1 MSYAL
6 SHKNISVSHF
16 WIGNKGYRWVV
27 LQPSA
32 YTQSYYE
39 RQRKAKEGKERQR
52 KAKESKERQRKAK
65 KGKEWQRK
73 ATTVRRS
80 DAVSRFYGVRF
91 DAPPYGGH
99 RLPFIRLSG
108 DDSNGKP
115 PPWQR
120 MKVTAVSGRTMS
132 NADVIKRAQQIQNA
146 DMIDP
151 NSSSNASDKDSSEAP
166 SKRTSFYEA
175 DWATSHW

>member
-16 WIGNKGYRWVV
+16 WIGNRGYRWVV

-39 RQRKAKEGKERQR
+39 RQRKAKEGKG
-52 KAKESKERQRKAK
+52 RQRKAK
-65 KGKEWQRK
+65 KGKGKQRK
-73 ATTVRRS
+73 AKKGKDGQTVRR
-80 DAVSRFYGVRF
+80 RYGLRF

-146 DMIDP
+146 AMIDP